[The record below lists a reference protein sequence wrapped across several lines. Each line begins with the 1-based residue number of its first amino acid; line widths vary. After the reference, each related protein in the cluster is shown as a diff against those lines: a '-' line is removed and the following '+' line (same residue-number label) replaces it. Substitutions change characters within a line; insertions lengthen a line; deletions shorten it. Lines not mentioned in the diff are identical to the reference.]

1 MIYPVENVAE
11 WDVLRQ
17 KKQKIIDKNNA
28 RENSRWVEFDYRVGQ
43 KILIINT
50 DIQRKLDNPTTGPY
64 EITDVFS
71 NRTICIRRGNVLEH
85 LDIRHTKPYHKRT
98 EKSEHSSGGR
108 V

>member
-1 MIYPVENVAE
+1 MGCFKT
-11 WDVLRQ
+11 
-17 KKQKIIDKNNA
+17 KKQKQIDKNND
-28 RENSRWVEFDYRVGQ
+28 RENSRRIDFDYRVGQ

-71 NRTICIRRGNVLEH
+71 NGTVTIRRGNVLER
-85 LDIRHTKPYHKRT
+85 LNIRRIKPYHERT
-98 EKSEHSSGGR
+98 DNNSELSSGGR